1 MPLTKKKVK
10 VDVTRGKGIELHS
23 QAALTEDAQFE
34 EVRRKSMRDFHKTHP
49 SGSGTI
55 TKTTPS
61 VANIKPSVTSG
72 GTGVKPRVPNVA
84 EEETFENNENELNS
98 KHETDESESGSKS
111 NHEDDEEEVKD
122 EFVKTS
128 SNNSDDKVKGDEDEE
143 MDYTTS
149 QLYDDVD
156 IRLNAPVNTDKEFV
170 QEERTD
176 AVMTN
181 IQQENENPEI
191 LQVIED
197 AHVTTSEKEVVELK
211 KYDPLKTQ
219 VTALVDENL
228 DAMLGATKDKFM
240 NILSASIA
248 VRITMQV
255 KNQLPQI
262 LPKEVSNFAPTL
274 LNTENDKT
282 IFSTYGK
289 VYSLKRSQ
297 KDKDEDPFAGSDQGL
312 KKRKTSKDVE
322 PAKGIEDMVPNIWSP
337 VKVGYDKHALWGISH
352 WRDQRKT
359 FYGCARGLQSKND
372 VYSTKRISTVTGYLQ
387 EIVVRRAD
395 NNLYKFK
402 EGDFLRLHTNDIEDM
417 ILFVVHNRLINL
429 SGDDVSDFAIALR
442 MFTRSLAN
450 QKRVEDL

>member
-156 IRLNAPVNTDKEFV
+156 IRLNAPVNTNKEFV

-176 AVMTN
+176 AKTEV
-181 IQQENENPEI
+181 P
-191 LQVIED
+191 
-197 AHVTTSEKEVVELK
+197 VTSSSHSSDLAV
-211 KYDPLKTQ
+211 
-219 VTALVDENL
+219 
-228 DAMLGATKDKFM
+228 KFLNFS
-240 NILSASIA
+240 NILY
-248 VRITMQV
+248 RDV
-255 KNQLPQI
+255 KIVSPMDVYI
-262 LPKEVSNFAPTL
+262 HHEVPN
-274 LNTENDKT
+274 
-282 IFSTYGK
+282 
-289 VYSLKRSQ
+289 
-297 KDKDEDPFAGSDQGL
+297 QGL

-322 PAKGIEDMVPNIWSP
+322 PAKGSKAKESQSGSSKRHLKGTRSNYAELEYDFKECYKALLEKPDWENLEGDDYPFDLTKPLPLVMSIEDMVPNIWSP